1 MYAWNGPSMA
11 YSVPNV
17 PPGICLFAVQN
28 GSTWG
33 NYASDSYNY
42 NNIGAPLLRRS
53 YMAFDII
60 NNEVA
65 IAPVKFGTTE
75 TSTVV
80 PFQSYGATVPQATKY
95 CGYGTYCDGS
105 WVGDGGDVGDGS
117 GYGGDGSGYG
127 GDGSGG
133 GSSSD
138 PYGPGSS
145 SGNGSF
151 TLDLGV
157 IVGLSVA
164 FGLLTL
170 VGALAAFAVW
180 RKTCCGPREKS
191 GKEVDTDV
199 EQDTGLPTMTRAPPA
214 PSDGGNRA
222 GGTLPTVHE
231 EMTEASDAPPQLPPH
246 ITPGTADIGV
256 SQVGEMSAG
265 SEPFMDE
272 GQASYPGPTES
283 STSAVSKGKG
293 KETGLGE
300 EAAQ

>member
-1 MYAWNGPSMA
+1 
-11 YSVPNV
+11 
-17 PPGICLFAVQN
+17 
-28 GSTWG
+28 
-33 NYASDSYNY
+33 
-42 NNIGAPLLRRS
+42 
-53 YMAFDII
+53 MAFDIT

-105 WVGDGGDVGDGS
+105 WIGDGGDVGDGS
-117 GYGGDGSGYG
+117 GYGGSG
-127 GDGSGG
+127 GD
-133 GSSSD
+133 SSSD
-138 PYGPGSS
+138 PYGPDSS

-170 VGALAAFAVW
+170 IGALVAFAVW
-180 RKTCCGPREKS
+180 RKTCCGARDKS
-191 GKEVDTDV
+191 GKEVDTEA
-199 EQDTGLPTMTRAPPA
+199 EQDPGLPTMTRALPA

-231 EMTEASDAPPQLPPH
+231 EMTEASDKPPQLPPH
-246 ITPGTADIGV
+246 VTPRTGNIGV
-256 SQVGEMSAG
+256 SQAGEMSTPA
-265 SEPFMDE
+265 ETFMDE
-272 GQASYPGPTES
+272 VDEGQPLHLSATEP

-293 KETGLGE
+293 KGTGLGE
-300 EAAQ
+300 EASQ